1 MVYPCCVYI
10 IPVIIVFLVNTALF
24 LKVKHRYVYQLAKVA
39 IIGLN
44 TKK

>member
-1 MVYPCCVYI
+1 MLCLHYHNYN
-10 IPVIIVFLVNTALF
+10 IIVFLLNTALF

-39 IIGLN
+39 IIRLN